1 MTIRERI
8 LAVYRNQMPD
18 KVPFGIYSRYQR
30 SGEVERLARNSG
42 LGILSFYPV
51 VSLLAPPWHVHPGY
65 ISEIKNSTF
74 NISNKWNAGKL
85 IEVRSIETP
94 VGTIS
99 QHIIK
104 DPSYGSDWVD
114 KPYINSEEDYK
125 IMQYVVENTV
135 FESQEKAIYQK
146 MKDLGE
152 DGVLLGRV
160 DRSPYQKLLI
170 ELVSPEQFL
179 MDIYINPA
187 PIEELMQVID
197 SRLDEQFDMA
207 LNSKVDVIWQ
217 PDNVTSDTTP
227 PDIFS
232 KYHLPY
238 YKKNGFKCK
247 QAGKVY
253 TVHIDGKA
261 KALSEQIGNVPI
273 NVIESFSIPIM
284 GGDMTIEEALAVW
297 PDKVLCPNFPSS
309 LSLEDENSIINH
321 INDMKLS
328 FGKRPFMIQIS
339 EDIEIDKYDH
349 VLKALS
355 KIM

>member
-8 LAVYRNQMPD
+8 LSVYRNQLPD
-18 KVPFGIYSRYQR
+18 KVPFGIYSRYHR
-30 SGEVERLARNSG
+30 SGEVERMARNSG
-42 LGILSFYPV
+42 LGILSFNPA
-51 VSLLAPPWHVHPGY
+51 VSLLAPPWHVQSGY

-74 NISNKWNAGKL
+74 NISYKWNTGKL

-94 VGTIS
+94 VGTIF

-104 DPSYGSDWVD
+104 DPSYGSDWVE
-114 KPYINSEEDYK
+114 KPYIKNLEDYK
-125 IMQYVVENTV
+125 IMQYVAENTI
-135 FESQEKAIYQK
+135 FESQEKAINQK
-146 MKDLGE
+146 IKDLGE

-179 MDIYINPA
+179 MDIYINPS

-197 SRLDEQFDMA
+197 SRLDEQFEMA
-207 LNSKVDVIWQ
+207 LNSKIDVIWQ

-238 YKKNGFKCK
+238 YEKNGLKCK
-247 QAGKVY
+247 DAGKVY
-253 TVHIDGKA
+253 AVHIDGKT
-261 KALSEQIGNVPI
+261 KALNEQIKNAPI
-273 NVIESFSIPIM
+273 NVIESFSLPIM
-284 GGDMTIEEALAVW
+284 GGDLTVEEALKAW

-309 LSLEDENSIINH
+309 LCLEDENTIINY
-321 INDMKLS
+321 INDMSLS
-328 FGKRPFMIQIS
+328 FGNRPFMIQIS
-339 EDIEIDKYDH
+339 EDIETDKYYH
-349 VLKALS
+349 VLSALS
-355 KIM
+355 KMM